1 VPDIKLE
8 PKVESINELNDEEGL
23 KSGKP
28 NEPVTKEKLT
38 YLRYF
43 RLVTHRKRN
52 GNKINGNKK

>member
-1 VPDIKLE
+1 LE
-8 PKVESINELNDEEGL
+8 PKVESINELKDEEGL

-28 NEPVTKEKLT
+28 YEPVTKEKLT

-52 GNKINGNKK
+52 GNKMDGNKK

>member
-1 VPDIKLE
+1 ME
-8 PKVESINELNDEEGL
+8 PKVESINELKDEEGL

-28 NEPVTKEKLT
+28 YEPVTKEKLT

-52 GNKINGNKK
+52 GNKMDGNKK